1 MKIAFI
7 YDAVYP
13 WVKGGAEKRVYE
25 LAKRLAERGHE
36 VHWYSIGWWWTEN
49 DHNDIIMEGIKL
61 HGVSDPI
68 NLYSDDRRSIKEA
81 LIFSLKL
88 LKPLFK
94 DSYDVV
100 DCQGFPFFSCF
111 TAKIHSGLGRSNLII
126 TLHEVWGDYWYTY
139 LGKPGIL
146 GKIVERAMLSLT
158 NNIITVSLK
167 TKNDL
172 RKIKKSE
179 KSIIIPNGIDFN
191 HIKGIRPSIDGS
203 TIIFAGRLIKEKNVD
218 VLIQSLVTVK
228 KKIPDIICLIIGN
241 GPELSKLEKLASDL
255 QLKENIIFKDFM
267 ENYDDLIGY
276 MKSSKVLVLPSTRE
290 GFGMVVIEANACGI
304 PVVTVDH
311 PMNAAVNLVI
321 DGVNGFKT
329 RLEPDDM
336 SDKIIKSI
344 ESQNKL
350 RDNCVEMSS
359 GYDWE
364 IIVESLEKVYKT
376 II

>member
-111 TAKIHSGLGRSNLII
+111 TAKIHSGLGKSN
-126 TLHEVWGDYWYTY
+126 
-139 LGKPGIL
+139 
-146 GKIVERAMLSLT
+146 
-158 NNIITVSLK
+158 
-167 TKNDL
+167 
-172 RKIKKSE
+172 
-179 KSIIIPNGIDFN
+179 
-191 HIKGIRPSIDGS
+191 
-203 TIIFAGRLIKEKNVD
+203 
-218 VLIQSLVTVK
+218 
-228 KKIPDIICLIIGN
+228 
-241 GPELSKLEKLASDL
+241 
-255 QLKENIIFKDFM
+255 
-267 ENYDDLIGY
+267 
-276 MKSSKVLVLPSTRE
+276 
-290 GFGMVVIEANACGI
+290 
-304 PVVTVDH
+304 
-311 PMNAAVNLVI
+311 
-321 DGVNGFKT
+321 
-329 RLEPDDM
+329 
-336 SDKIIKSI
+336 
-344 ESQNKL
+344 
-350 RDNCVEMSS
+350 
-359 GYDWE
+359 
-364 IIVESLEKVYKT
+364 
-376 II
+376 

>member
-36 VHWYSIGWWWTEN
+36 VHWYSIGWWWTDN

-68 NLYSDDRRSIKEA
+68 DLYSDDRRSIKEA

-94 DSYDVV
+94 DSYDIV

-111 TAKIHSGLGRSNLII
+111 TAKIHSTLGRSNLII
-126 TLHEVWGDYWYTY
+126 TLHEVWGDYWYNY
-139 LGKPGIL
+139 LGKPGIF
-146 GKIVERAMLSLT
+146 GKIVERAMLGLT
-158 NNIITVSLK
+158 NNIITVSSKTQKDLK
-167 TKNDL
+167 
-172 RKIKKSE
+172 KIKKSE
-179 KSIIIPNGIDFN
+179 ESIIIPNGIDFN
-191 HIKGIRPSIDGS
+191 HIKGIKPSNERS

-228 KKIPDIICLIIGN
+228 EKIPDIICLIIGN
-241 GPELSKLEKLASDL
+241 GPELSKLEILASEL

-267 ENYDDLIGY
+267 ENYDDLIGH

-311 PMNAAVNLVI
+311 PMNAAVDLVI

-329 RLEPDDM
+329 QLETEDM

-344 ESQNKL
+344 ESQNEFHDK
-350 RDNCVEMSS
+350 CIEISS
-359 GYDWE
+359 EYDWE
-364 IIVESLEKVYKT
+364 IIVDSLEKVYKT